1 MRLLKEVEH
10 LAWQYQTGDLLEATS
25 RASAFHRVGV
35 LILAGV
41 LVGIMGNLI
50 RKTLGRPGES
60 ESAIWYRSGRL
71 PTLSTLAQSINS
83 IVTVAMGTSLGR
95 ESPIKQ
101 AGGAIASRIAQWGG
115 LSRAEERLLV
125 ACGVGAGMAAA
136 YNVPVGGA
144 LFAVEVLLGSISLR
158 LALPA
163 LVCSG
168 VATVSSWLLLPT
180 GPIYRVPEYPISMQL
195 TIWAVLV
202 GPLLGLLTIPLIRAI
217 GWADLH
223 KPRNNLATVIT
234 PVLVLGMLGAVSI
247 AYPQLLGNGKDVVQR
262 ALLDDF
268 AIPLLLVLP
277 ILKLMATAGCLS
289 GGASGGLFTP
299 TMTIGAL
306 LGALFGHA
314 WNCIVPGASMGAC
327 AVIGSCAFLAAAS
340 QGPISALVLVLELTR
355 HIDATMVPMLLAVTG
370 AMLTARRLES
380 QSVYSVRLHLKDL
393 HTYLASKALPPAFD
407 RLFSRPASIIYSSSG
422 YAQVAESVL
431 SSKSDNS
438 IYAVDHQMK
447 LIGVIRSDLLRAER
461 LGAMPL
467 EAAKAADLT
476 VSLTPLTSSMS
487 EREILQR
494 LSEVEHSEL
503 PVVDVDSGL
512 VIGVVSTSPR
522 EPA

>member
-1 MRLLKEVEH
+1 
-10 LAWQYQTGDLLEATS
+10 
-25 RASAFHRVGV
+25 
-35 LILAGV
+35 
-41 LVGIMGNLI
+41 
-50 RKTLGRPGES
+50 
-60 ESAIWYRSGRL
+60 
-71 PTLSTLAQSINS
+71 
-83 IVTVAMGTSLGR
+83 
-95 ESPIKQ
+95 
-101 AGGAIASRIAQWGG
+101 
-115 LSRAEERLLV
+115 
-125 ACGVGAGMAAA
+125 
-136 YNVPVGGA
+136 
-144 LFAVEVLLGSISLR
+144 
-158 LALPA
+158 
-163 LVCSG
+163 
-168 VATVSSWLLLPT
+168 
-180 GPIYRVPEYPISMQL
+180 
-195 TIWAVLV
+195 
-202 GPLLGLLTIPLIRAI
+202 
-217 GWADLH
+217 
-223 KPRNNLATVIT
+223 
-234 PVLVLGMLGAVSI
+234 
-247 AYPQLLGNGKDVVQR
+247 
-262 ALLDDF
+262 
-268 AIPLLLVLP
+268 
-277 ILKLMATAGCLS
+277 
-289 GGASGGLFTP
+289 
-299 TMTIGAL
+299 MTIGAL